1 MSAQTPEQILKEHDL
16 RVTAPRLAVLKALS
30 GAHPVVTMEEIHQK
44 CGLKK
49 IDFATVYRS
58 IQTFLELGIVESVE
72 LGDGS
77 IRYELC
83 NADDEHH
90 HHHHHVVC
98 VRCKR
103 IEAIENCGVPHF
115 EKELRA
121 MGYRDIQHRLEF
133 QALCKR
139 CQ

>member
-1 MSAQTPEQILKEHDL
+1 MSPDTVSLRVDRLVRSRYQRTVSAQTPEQILKEHDL

-83 NADDEHH
+83 NADDEASSSSSS
-90 HHHHHVVC
+90 
-98 VRCKR
+98 RR
-103 IEAIENCGVPHF
+103 M
-115 EKELRA
+115 RA
-121 MGYRDIQHRLEF
+121 L
-133 QALCKR
+133 
-139 CQ
+139 